1 MNKFDWKY
9 YIKKYPDLKDKGIN
23 SRIKALQHYKNYGS
37 MEKRFA
43 NELQENKKTIE
54 IQKKNNK
61 ISILEEKISNSSSKN
76 NLSFFNNINNH
87 LESNFKSYNDNKN
100 DLSNLS
106 YSDDNKLDNINLFNF
121 NFIKNEINELKSEI
135 NSLKCNFLELKNY
148 IDNNS
153 KNNKDNLSFKDT
165 CTDNELDLS
174 FKDTYK
180 DINEENISLNNNNI
194 DDSFKNTSI
203 KDTNINDNFKN
214 NSDQSEKIISSDD
227 NICGNES
234 DSTIIYSN

>member
-174 FKDTYK
+174 FKDTYT

>member
-9 YIKKYPDLKDKGIN
+9 YIKKYPDLRDKGIN

-37 MEKRFA
+37 IEKRFA

-87 LESNFKSYNDNKN
+87 LESNLKSYNDNKN
-100 DLSNLS
+100 DISNLS

-148 IDNNS
+148 INNNS
-153 KNNKDNLSFKDT
+153 KINKDNLSFKDT
-165 CTDNELDLS
+165 YTDNEEDLS
-174 FKDTYK
+174 FKDTYT
-180 DINEENISLNNNNI
+180 DNEEDL
-194 DDSFKNTSI
+194 SF
-203 KDTNINDNFKN
+203 KDTNINEENMLLNDNNIDDNFKN
-214 NSDQSEKIISSDD
+214 NSDQSEKIISSDE
-227 NICGNES
+227 NICDNES

>member
-9 YIKKYPDLKDKGIN
+9 YIKKYPDLRDKGIN

-37 MEKRFA
+37 IEKRFA

-87 LESNFKSYNDNKN
+87 LESNLKSYNDNKN
-100 DLSNLS
+100 DISNLS

-148 IDNNS
+148 INNNS
-153 KNNKDNLSFKDT
+153 KINKDNLSFKDT
-165 CTDNELDLS
+165 YTDNEEDLS
-174 FKDTYK
+174 FKDTN
-180 DINEENISLNNNNI
+180 INEENMLLNDNNI
-194 DDSFKNTSI
+194 D
-203 KDTNINDNFKN
+203 DNFKN
-214 NSDQSEKIISSDD
+214 NSDQSEKIISSDE
-227 NICGNES
+227 NICDNES